1 MVESS
6 SEQKYRLALIGST
19 GAIGREICDNIKK
32 DSRFSEVILLCRKPL
47 EEWKPEEF
55 TPKLTILTMENF
67 DSFESVKT
75 QL

>member
-6 SEQKYRLALIGST
+6 SEEKYRLALIGST

-67 DSFESVKT
+67 DSFESVKA